1 MGLSY
6 DDVIIAVVAVAVV
19 GGLDVTSIDAVAA
32 VVGGPDVTIGG
43 AVAVATDGLDV
54 IIAAAVLA
62 AVGGPEDTAIVDAAP
77 STPAPYSCCLLRR
90 NSK

>member
-6 DDVIIAVVAVAVV
+6 DDVIIAVVTVAVV
-19 GGLDVTSIDAVAA
+19 GGLDATSIDAVVA
-32 VVGGPDVTIGG
+32 VVGALDAIIGG
-43 AVAVATDGLDV
+43 AVAVAMDGLDV

-62 AVGGPEDTAIVDAAP
+62 AVGGPEDTATVDATP
-77 STPAPYSCCLLRR
+77 SPPAPCSCCLLRR